1 MMSGMRRE
9 SQVAVAIVVA
19 VCVLAGFASPLVPTP
34 LTTLRSHHG
43 LTALPG
49 IASLGPVAPLPLAAG
64 ASYLPEF
71 RSAWRPSGAEL
82 IAFTCVRLC

>member
-1 MMSGMRRE
+1 MRRQ
-9 SQVAVAIVVA
+9 SQVAVAMILG
-19 VCVLAGFASPLVPTP
+19 VCVLAGFVSPLVPTP

-49 IASLGPVAPLPLAAG
+49 SVSVAVVLPPILAAG
-64 ASYLPEF
+64 SSYLPEF
-71 RSAWRPSGAEL
+71 RAAWRPSGAEL